1 MEHTRSSGQLIRL
14 LPNVTYCG
22 TKNYHVITG
31 GKIDNDVREET
42 AAFDIIT
49 VGVDVGSVCSS
60 GEISSLNELSAR
72 TVVAEKIRPRLPL
85 LVRIYGIVR
94 LRATRSG
101 YSARITIIARALSRT
116 RCVVYIFSPSTTT
129 FARKH

>member
-14 LPNVTYCG
+14 LPNVRIAEPKIT
-22 TKNYHVITG
+22 VITG

-60 GEISSLNELSAR
+60 GEISSLNELGAR

-101 YSARITIIARALSRT
+101 YSARITIIACALSRT
-116 RCVVYIFSPSTTT
+116 RCVVYIFSPSTT
-129 FARKH
+129 FVRKH